1 LTKVVVCP
9 QPKAAEAGMEILKK
23 GGNAV
28 DAVVAGAIAQGI
40 TNPMINSLCGA
51 GQMNIY
57 MVKNK
62 KPIFSASDAGA
73 GSRAHPDVYEYE
85 DRTGYSDEYTGPVV
99 KNREDYI
106 GYKASKTPDLIQV
119 LYDNHKK
126 FGVIPW
132 KDCLQPA
139 IRLAKEGFII
149 ENYLTR
155 FLSHERRMPYLT
167 ATKAMAEL
175 FLKDGRPYR
184 EGELLVQRDAGRTLE
199 KVAKYGADI
208 FFRGEIAEKI
218 AEDFEENGGL
228 FTLEDLNDVKTL
240 WYEPLSS
247 TYRGHT
253 FYVNVPPS
261 GGAFKLEI
269 LNILEGFELKK
280 LGWNTPEYL
289 DIMARAMNMALADC
303 TLYSVDPIYDPE
315 SMDNARMLISKE
327 YARKMIDLIKTGGDK
342 EYPAPVDAPYH
353 DTTSIVTLDDDG
365 NCVSMKHSSG
375 GGSGVVTPGVGI
387 VHNNNMAGS
396 GMWIDHKRTKGFGF
410 GPKMKTFGGMSP
422 TLGFK
427 DGMLFSASGS
437 PMGHQGYMCEI
448 QALLNVIDFGF
459 RLQAAISSPRII
471 SGTRK
476 GEIWVES
483 NFPHPYPWKNLEKM
497 GHIVTVSP
505 YTGRVSALIIDPKTG
520 FVDVGTDPRGGAGL
534 AKED

>member
-1 LTKVVVCP
+1 MTKVVVCP

-40 TNPMINSLCGA
+40 TNPLSSSLLGA

-57 MVKNK
+57 MVKNE
-62 KPIFSASDAGA
+62 KPIFSVSDAGG
-73 GSRAHPDVYEYE
+73 GSKAHPDVFEYE
-85 DRTGYSDEYTGPVV
+85 ERTGYADEYTGPVV
-99 KNREDYI
+99 KNKEDYI

-126 FGVIPW
+126 FGVLPW

-139 IRLAKEGFII
+139 IKLAKEGFII
-149 ENYLTR
+149 ERYLASG
-155 FLSHERRMPYLT
+155 FSQERRMPYLR
-167 ATKAMAEL
+167 ATKAMAEI

-184 EGELLVQRDAGRTLE
+184 EGELLVQKDAGITLE
-199 KVAKYGADI
+199 KVAEHGADI

-218 AEDFEENGGL
+218 AEDFEKNGGL
-228 FTLEDLNDVKTL
+228 VTYEDLRDVKTI
-240 WYEPLSS
+240 WYEPLST

-261 GGAFKLEI
+261 GGPFKLEI
-269 LNILEGFELKK
+269 LNILEGFDLKK

-289 DIMARAMNMALADC
+289 DIVARAMNMALADC

-327 YARKMIDLIKTGGDK
+327 YAAKMIDMIKTGKDK
-342 EYPAPVDAPYH
+342 DYPAPVDAPYH

-387 VHNNNMAGS
+387 VHNNSMAGS
-396 GMWIDHKRTKGFGF
+396 GMWMDHKRTKGFGF

-427 DGMLFSASGS
+427 DGELFSASGS
-437 PMGHQGYMCEI
+437 PGGHQGYMCEV
-448 QALLNVIDFGF
+448 QALVNVIDFGF
-459 RLQAAISSPRII
+459 RLQPAISSPRII

-483 NFPHPYPWKNLEKM
+483 SFPHPYPWRNLEEM
-497 GHIVTVSP
+497 GHLVTVSR
-505 YTGRVSALIIDPKTG
+505 YTGRVSALIIDPETG

-534 AKED
+534 AYED